1 MEKKIESTT
10 KDEISLRELII
21 KVKELLRYVIKRW
34 YILIVLGGIGYLIG
48 FLYESRKPI
57 LYTATTTFILESA
70 NSKPS
75 GGNLSSLGALL
86 GVGVGDNSSNLFQG
100 KSLIELYKS
109 RTILQEVLLSP
120 MENDTSTLLIQKL
133 FLINEDL
140 YKNLSEK
147 NSNKIADIKF
157 LLSPDI
163 NEQRLRDSIIAGAVG
178 VVKAQYFSVG
188 LPSSGGGIVKVDVN
202 AEDEVFAKSF
212 NHYLVDK
219 VNELYMEIKAGKSY
233 ETVKILQH
241 KVDSARQVMLTAISR
256 GASAKDQTPNL
267 NPTRSTIRTV
277 PSQDAQAT
285 AEAAR
290 AIYTEFNRNLQMAK
304 LSISKEAPLLKIL
317 DEATYPLSRKVPDK
331 NQKGMIGSI
340 LFIFLGVS
348 GLSVIYIFKEIMKE
362 AE

>member
-147 NSNKIADIKF
+147 NSNKIA
-157 LLSPDI
+157 
-163 NEQRLRDSIIAGAVG
+163 
-178 VVKAQYFSVG
+178 
-188 LPSSGGGIVKVDVN
+188 
-202 AEDEVFAKSF
+202 
-212 NHYLVDK
+212 
-219 VNELYMEIKAGKSY
+219 
-233 ETVKILQH
+233 
-241 KVDSARQVMLTAISR
+241 
-256 GASAKDQTPNL
+256 
-267 NPTRSTIRTV
+267 
-277 PSQDAQAT
+277 
-285 AEAAR
+285 
-290 AIYTEFNRNLQMAK
+290 
-304 LSISKEAPLLKIL
+304 
-317 DEATYPLSRKVPDK
+317 
-331 NQKGMIGSI
+331 
-340 LFIFLGVS
+340 
-348 GLSVIYIFKEIMKE
+348 
-362 AE
+362 